1 MITTAL
7 QYAAALRDVLNR
19 LLCKLLFPIAISGSM
34 RVMFAN
40 HVEDFRLLISPLG
53 TGSQRILISSASNA
67 TIRAGVMFVLLPNGR
82 YSLSCRN
89 TEESAAM
96 IVTSTT
102 EVFLHAPTFA
112 IRLLDVEAYVQLQLT
127 FEAATDFWLFVG
139 CLHVAKTASSLQRAE
154 DEDDHGEIDSSTA
167 DVELLAELLAHFDE
181 YMKCRLYTT
190 AELQCSEFVEIF
202 LMAFILGI
210 LFRIFMN
217 IFILMSL

>member
-1 MITTAL
+1 MAL
-7 QYAAALRDVLNR
+7 Q
-19 LLCKLLFPIAISGSM
+19 
-34 RVMFAN
+34 
-40 HVEDFRLLISPLG
+40 
-53 TGSQRILISSASNA
+53 
-67 TIRAGVMFVLLPNGR
+67 
-82 YSLSCRN
+82 
-89 TEESAAM
+89 
-96 IVTSTT
+96 
-102 EVFLHAPTFA
+102 PTFA